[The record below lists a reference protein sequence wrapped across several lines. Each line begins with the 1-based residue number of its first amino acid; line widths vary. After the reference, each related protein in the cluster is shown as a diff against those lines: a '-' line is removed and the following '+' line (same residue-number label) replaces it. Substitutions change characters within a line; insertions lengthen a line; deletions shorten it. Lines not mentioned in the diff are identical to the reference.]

1 MVEKRNYNILIVDD
15 DLEFHKDT
23 RLALRQN
30 YHFDGAVDK
39 GSMMAKLNANQ
50 YDLLLLDLV
59 LTEGSNEKEGLDILP
74 EVYAKQA
81 GLPIVIITADANVE
95 TVVKAMKSGA
105 ADYIHKEDLNYDILD
120 KKFQKIIRSRNLE
133 DENIQLK
140 EEIKRLRSSQSVEYP
155 FIGESKNIKLIKKTL
170 RIVSEE
176 PNLTILITGETG
188 VGKEVA
194 ARFLH
199 RHGVRS
205 NKPFQAVNLSAIQ
218 KTLLESELFG
228 HVKGA
233 FTGATRSK
241 EGYFRQANGG
251 VLMLDEIGD
260 IDQNIQI
267 KLLRFLETK
276 LIRPVGS
283 DEDFKLDIQIVAATH
298 KDLRSEVSKGN
309 FREDLFQRLKAKII
323 HVPPLRERKEDIPL
337 IVRHYLESQNLT
349 TDILHEEVMAMLYQ
363 YPWKGN
369 VRELRYAIDGMLLEM
384 RILEKNKVDL
394 ECLPVDIQN
403 YSPFQE
409 IVPSESQPPESPNG
423 FGSVDSLDAERQ
435 KALID
440 LSNIENALI
449 RRNKVKGDVATDLGY
464 KSSDNLRYRIKTY
477 YDKFPELF
485 DNFPTIC
492 NCYRRVVTVIEKEV

>member
-1 MVEKRNYNILIVDD
+1 MLGKKNYNILIVDD

-23 RLALRQN
+23 RSALRQN
-30 YHFDGAVDK
+30 YQFDGAVDRS
-39 GSMMAKLNANQ
+39 SMMEKIKHRS

-59 LTEGSNEKEGLDILP
+59 LQEGSDEKEGLTILP
-74 EVYAKQA
+74 QVFEKQP
-81 GLPIVIITADANVE
+81 GLPVVIITADSDVE
-95 TVVKAMKSGA
+95 TVVTAMKNGA
-105 ADYIHKEDLNYDILD
+105 VDYIHKDKLNYDILD
-120 KKFQKIIRSRNLE
+120 KKFRKIIRSRNLE
-133 DENIQLK
+133 DENSQLK
-140 EEIKRLRSSQSVEYP
+140 EEIKRLKHSQTNEYP
-155 FIGESKNIKLIKKTL
+155 FIGESKSIQRIKRTL

-176 PNLTILITGETG
+176 PDLTVLITGETG

-199 RHGVRS
+199 RHGVRNS
-205 NKPFQAVNLSAIQ
+205 KPFQAVNLSAIQ

-283 DEDFKLDIQIVAATH
+283 DEDIRLDVQIVAATH
-298 KDLRSEVSKGN
+298 KDLRKEVEKNN

-323 HVPPLRERKEDIPL
+323 HIPPLRERKEDIAL
-337 IVRHYLESQNLT
+337 IVEHYLQKQQLT
-349 TDILHEEVMAMLYQ
+349 SAIFDEEAMAMLYQ

-369 VRELRYAIDGMLLEM
+369 VRELRYAIDSTLLEM
-384 RILEKNKVDL
+384 RILDKSSVDI
-394 ECLPVDIQN
+394 ECLPSDIQN
-403 YSPFQE
+403 YSPIHE
-409 IVPSESQPPESPNG
+409 IIPSESQPPEGMNG
-423 FGSVDSLDAERQ
+423 LGAVDNLDAERQ

-440 LSNIENALI
+440 LTNIESALI

-464 KSSDNLRYRIKTY
+464 KSSDNLRYRVKTY
-477 YDKFPELF
+477 YERFPELF
-485 DNFPTIC
+485 DNFPTIRS
-492 NCYRRVVTVIEKEV
+492 CYRRVVSE